1 MEDFTIYCTEEQ
13 TKKALELGAP
23 LKVIDCSLRQFSQAV
38 INHWRH
44 TGRYTFIDNFQ
55 QPGEYW
61 CKMIFNPT
69 AGWMMGWLRTKGF
82 AFGISEYNDHFNDH
96 VFWRVALGRHW
107 YKSSEQC
114 KEVKEA
120 IHAAIDAALEY
131 LSTNKESV

>member
-13 TKKALELGAP
+13 TKKAMELGAP
-23 LKVIDCSLRQFSQAV
+23 LKVINCSLRRTSQAV
-38 INHWRH
+38 RNLCR
-44 TGRYTFIDNFQ
+44 TPGRYTFIDNFQ

-61 CKMIFNPT
+61 CKMIHNPT

-82 AFGISEYNDHFNDH
+82 AFGISEYNDGFNDH
-96 VFWRVALGRHW
+96 VFWRVALGRGW

-120 IHAAIDAALEY
+120 IHAAINAALDF
-131 LSTNKESV
+131 LILNKGE